1 MFVADIKPFQILRES
16 YLKDVLIKQNVI
28 IKLGEA
34 IQLSEEW

>member
-1 MFVADIKPFQILRES
+1 MFVADIKPFRILRES

-34 IQLSEEW
+34 SQLSEEW